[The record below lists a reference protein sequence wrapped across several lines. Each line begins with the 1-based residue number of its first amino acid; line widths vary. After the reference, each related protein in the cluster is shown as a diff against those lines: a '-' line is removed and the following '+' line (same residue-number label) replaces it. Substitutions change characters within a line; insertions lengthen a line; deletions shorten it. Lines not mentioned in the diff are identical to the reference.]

1 MRLVE
6 NRQIVSAAYTLATLV
21 LGNEKIQQELELDPD
36 WTFLHVVKLFYSN
49 EPSVR

>member
-1 MRLVE
+1 MRPNE
-6 NRQIVSAAYTLATLV
+6 TRQIVSAAYTLATLV

>member
-1 MRLVE
+1 MRPNETRL
-6 NRQIVSAAYTLATLV
+6 IVSAAYTLATLV

>member
-1 MRLVE
+1 MRPNE
-6 NRQIVSAAYTLATLV
+6 NRLIVSAAYTLATLV